1 MARRRRR
8 RPALSRAQRKQKVD
22 DYYRNVAETLIE
34 RMQDGKAV
42 WTQAWE
48 PGANALPYNFSTGK
62 PYRGGNTVWLAEKAA
77 VRGYGDPRWGT
88 FKQAL
93 DKGGAVR
100 KGEKGTQILFWQF
113 ESRKLAR
120 DKAGRPV
127 LDEAGKPV
135 YETRVLK
142 RPRVY
147 PYTVFNAEQ
156 CDGLPARTKRL
167 SAEDWDPVEAAEKV
181 LKHSGATVQHSGDDR
196 AYYDL
201 ARDRIVLPYRDQFPN
216 AQSFYQTALHELG
229 HWTGHPDRL
238 NRETLVR
245 GTEAGFWSTLYA
257 REELRAEIS
266 SMMTGDRLNLGHD
279 PSRHKRHAGYV
290 RSWVRALRDDPREI
304 YRAARDAQEM
314 SDWVL
319 KRVRERTAQLE
330 AAAPNEHAARPPEPA
345 PAPESP
351 SPPPPLSKPAVGE
364 QYGLF
369 QRARLPSAAELS
381 RSALRGGDLSRGP
394 LALPG
399 GHESR

>member
-8 RPALSRAQRKQKVD
+8 RPALSRAQRAKRID
-22 DYYRNVAETLIE
+22 DYYRRVADTLIE
-34 RMQDGKAV
+34 RMQEGKAT

-48 PGANALPYNFSTGK
+48 PGAHSLPYNIKTGK

-77 VRGYGDPRWGT
+77 KLSYGDARWGT
-88 FKQAL
+88 FKQVKEL
-93 DKGGAVR
+93 GGQVLR
-100 KGEKGTQILFWQF
+100 GEKGTQILFWQF
-113 ESRKLAR
+113 ETKKLAR

-135 YETRVLK
+135 YETKALPH
-142 RPRVY
+142 PRVY

-156 CDGLPARTKRL
+156 CKGLPQRTKRR
-167 SAEDWDPVEAAEKV
+167 SAEQWSPIEAAEQV
-181 LKHSGATVQHSGDDR
+181 LKHSGAKIQHSSDDR

-216 AQSFYQTALHELG
+216 APSFYQTALHELG

-266 SMMTGDRLNLGHD
+266 SMMTGDRLNIGHD
-279 PSRHKRHAGYV
+279 PTRHAGYV

-304 YRAARDAQEM
+304 YRAARDAQQI
-314 SDWVL
+314 SDWTIERL
-319 KRVRERTAQLE
+319 PERSPGREAGGRDGERSAERRALA
-330 AAAPNEHAARPPEPA
+330 AAAPERDRVRP
-345 PAPESP
+345 
-351 SPPPPLSKPAVGE
+351 PAVGE
-364 QYGLF
+364 QYRLF
-369 QRARLPSAAELS
+369 QRGRVPEGRFS
-381 RSALRGGDLSRGP
+381 
-394 LALPG
+394 PG
-399 GHESR
+399 R

>member
-8 RPALSRAQRKQKVD
+8 RPALSRAQRAQKVD
-22 DYYRNVAETLIE
+22 DYYRNVADTLIE

-48 PGANALPYNFSTGK
+48 PGAHSLPYNFSTGK

-77 VRGYGDPRWGT
+77 KLGYGDPRWGT

-120 DKAGRPV
+120 GKDGRP
-127 LDEAGKPV
+127 LRDADGEPV
-135 YETRVLK
+135 YETRALK

-156 CDGLPARTKRL
+156 CDGLPARTKRR
-167 SAEDWDPVEAAEKV
+167 SAETWDPVEKAEKA
-181 LKHSGATVQHSGDDR
+181 LKHSGAAIQHSGDDR

-201 ARDRIVLPYRDQFPN
+201 ARDRIILPYRDQFPN
-216 AQSFYQTALHELG
+216 ASSYYQTALHELG
-229 HWTGHPDRL
+229 HWTGHPERL

-304 YRAARDAQEM
+304 YRAAKDAQEM

-319 KRVRERTAQLE
+319 DRVRERTAQLE
-330 AAAPNEHAARPPEPA
+330 AAAPGAGAGEPAARPPEPA
-345 PAPESP
+345 PAPEAP
-351 SPPPPLSKPAVGE
+351 PPPPPLPRPPPEPEVGE
-364 QYGLF
+364 QYRLF

-381 RSALRGGDLSRGP
+381 RSALRGGSLARG
-394 LALPG
+394 
-399 GHESR
+399 R